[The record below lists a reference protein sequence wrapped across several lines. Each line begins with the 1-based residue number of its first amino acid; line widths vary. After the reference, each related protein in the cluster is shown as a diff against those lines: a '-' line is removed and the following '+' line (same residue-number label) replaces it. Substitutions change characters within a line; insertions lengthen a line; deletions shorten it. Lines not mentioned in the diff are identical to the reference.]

1 MIMRNCYLKLF
12 LFIVVLSLLPL
23 HGVEIK
29 FYDCNGKELVPDKI
43 AYAKKWKEA
52 AENVVNNQ
60 DVIDCL
66 PRNWKRSAETWMKY
80 SSVEIKICRNML
92 HGPNYCGNLIEKYIV
107 VPEENNSGCG
117 CEEATIFQEFIHQAV
132 PVEENETN
140 DRKIR
145 GCEKLILTKFIKNCR
160 DNPPAGDQ
168 CDCMDQQNNQSP
180 CRDPFEPPTGTE
192 KKEK

>member
-1 MIMRNCYLKLF
+1 MIMRNCYSKIF
-12 LFIVVLSLLPL
+12 FFIVVLSLLPL

-29 FYDCNGKELVPDKI
+29 FYDCNGEELIPEWFD
-43 AYAKKWKEA
+43 YAQKWNEA
-52 AENVVNNQ
+52 AQNVINNQ

-66 PRNWKRSAETWMKY
+66 PRNWKSSVETWMKY
-80 SSVEIKICRNML
+80 SKVKIKICRQKLYDPKN
-92 HGPNYCGNLIEKYIV
+92 CGNLQKEYIV
-107 VPEENNSGCG
+107 VPEDNNSGCG
-117 CEEATIFQEFIHQAV
+117 CEGATIFHEFIHQAV

-145 GCEKLILTKFIKNCR
+145 GCEKLILTKFIKNCQ

-180 CRDPFEPPTGTE
+180 CRDPFEPPTGKR
-192 KKEK
+192 KKQR

>member
-1 MIMRNCYLKLF
+1 
-12 LFIVVLSLLPL
+12 
-23 HGVEIK
+23 
-29 FYDCNGKELVPDKI
+29 
-43 AYAKKWKEA
+43 
-52 AENVVNNQ
+52 
-60 DVIDCL
+60 
-66 PRNWKRSAETWMKY
+66 
-80 SSVEIKICRNML
+80 ML
-92 HGPNYCGNLIEKYIV
+92 HGPNYCGNLIKEYIV

-145 GCEKLILTKFIKNCR
+145 GCEKLILTKFIKNCQ
-160 DNPPAGDQ
+160 DNPPAGAQ

>member
-1 MIMRNCYLKLF
+1 
-12 LFIVVLSLLPL
+12 
-23 HGVEIK
+23 
-29 FYDCNGKELVPDKI
+29 
-43 AYAKKWKEA
+43 
-52 AENVVNNQ
+52 
-60 DVIDCL
+60 
-66 PRNWKRSAETWMKY
+66 
-80 SSVEIKICRNML
+80 ML
-92 HGPNYCGNLIEKYIV
+92 HGPNYCGNLIKEYIV

-160 DNPPAGDQ
+160 DNLPPGDQ

-192 KKEK
+192 KKVK